1 MRHTVLHTCCVA
13 AALLMACERA
23 PAAPSAP
30 ATTSASTT
38 TPALTTICRYHEA
51 TLLGPQDTYYTQLA
65 HNGQGP
71 IEASPPERVK
81 RLRVVRGEGA
91 MGLWWRAN
99 SPGEVVFRAPGA
111 PPHHVRIATPAD
123 IDRAALV
130 GPTPENTRGSLPIQV
145 GIPARFD
152 VVMWRG
158 PHKLCN
164 RLTTPMRVVVSPA
177 SRCALRDPAD
187 GETTSQPTFSVL
199 AKTPGACAVSITLP
213 ALRGGQGVTIDAEL
227 EAAP

>member
-13 AALLMACERA
+13 AALLMACDRA
-23 PAAPSAP
+23 PAASSAP
-30 ATTSASTT
+30 ATASAAPS

-65 HNGQGP
+65 HSQGP
-71 IEASPPERVK
+71 IEASPPERIR
-81 RLRVVRGEGA
+81 RLREVRGEGA

-99 SPGEVVFRAPGA
+99 GPGEVVFRAPGA
-111 PPHHVRIATPAD
+111 PPHRVRIAAPAD

-130 GPTPENTRGSLPIQV
+130 GPTPENTRGALPIQV

-158 PHKLCN
+158 PRKLCN

-187 GETTSQPTFSVL
+187 GDTTSQPTFSVL